1 MVPAKNDTLEIIKL
15 SIDSVCLFF
24 EEQKLYS
31 DDIDILM
38 EETDKEYG
46 EIEELTAG
54 SGMIAGIG
62 VGPDGEPP
70 GITHA
75 QKKKRKKFA
84 GADVF
89 VVDPKTF
96 MKARFGKKKY
106 AKYETYVGNDEI
118 GQEIR
123 EYGLK
128 NPGKPIVIQDCNT
141 GFMCYLRYGKK
152 K

>member
-1 MVPAKNDTLEIIKL
+1 
-15 SIDSVCLFF
+15 
-24 EEQKLYS
+24 
-31 DDIDILM
+31 M
-38 EETDKEYG
+38 EETINEYG
-46 EIEELTAG
+46 EIEELSAG
-54 SGMIAGIG
+54 TGMIAGIG

>member
-1 MVPAKNDTLEIIKL
+1 
-15 SIDSVCLFF
+15 
-24 EEQKLYS
+24 
-31 DDIDILM
+31 M

-96 MKARFGKKKY
+96 MKARFGKKKCANY
-106 AKYETYVGNDEI
+106 RRNLIVFFFILIINIILDYSKN
-118 GQEIR
+118 
-123 EYGLK
+123 YG
-128 NPGKPIVIQDCNT
+128 
-141 GFMCYLRYGKK
+141 
-152 K
+152 